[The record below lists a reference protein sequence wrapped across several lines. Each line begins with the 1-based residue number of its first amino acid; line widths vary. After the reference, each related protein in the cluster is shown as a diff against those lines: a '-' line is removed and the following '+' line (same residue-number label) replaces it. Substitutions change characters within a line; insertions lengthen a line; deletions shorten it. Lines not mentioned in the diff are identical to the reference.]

1 MAAKDCKSGP
11 RCHSHSC
18 SRKARNPHS
27 TLTISHSSTGSHV
40 ISSEAMPDLSP
51 TFSVLPYC
59 SVSSPGSS
67 SALFLLMMSK
77 LPVIV
82 PRAHAVPLSNPW
94 SIGTAILY
102 STKRILPVERHQTQ
116 VSRLSMVNT
125 DFIPT
130 LLFETDSC
138 SPRMELSCPKRNM
151 KDLIYI

>member
-94 SIGTAILY
+94 SIGTAVLY
-102 STKRILPVERHQTQ
+102 STKRIFQSKGTKPKFLGCLWLILTSFPPYCLKRIPVLQEW
-116 VSRLSMVNT
+116 NY
-125 DFIPT
+125 PA
-130 LLFETDSC
+130 
-138 SPRMELSCPKRNM
+138 PRGT
-151 KDLIYI
+151 